1 MNRLKQ
7 VLYQVPILKSGLRG
21 VAKIIRRASRKIRGK
36 DGSGRDRYVFK
47 RIDSDDYLDQ
57 IKNLLNYA
65 KTSGSIYNAQEF
77 PAGYHTIK
85 VGSLNL
91 KGQRDLDERYSRIPI
106 NFTGKTVLDLG
117 CNQGGM
123 LLHNADKIKWGV
135 GIDYDRRLVNAANK
149 IRSYTKN
156 HHIEFYTFDLIRDDL
171 EIIKDLMPSEKVDI
185 TFLLAVCIYLP
196 NWKQVINIANT
207 ISDNLLYEANG
218 RPEQQE
224 EQMAYLRSYYSVV
237 EPLSDQSDDR
247 HARKLYLCR

>member
-65 KTSGSIYNAQEF
+65 KTSGSIYNAQDF

-85 VGSLNL
+85 IGSLNL

-123 LLHNADKIKWGV
+123 LLHNADKIQLGV
-135 GIDYDRRLVNAANK
+135 A
-149 IRSYTKN
+149 
-156 HHIEFYTFDLIRDDL
+156 
-171 EIIKDLMPSEKVDI
+171 
-185 TFLLAVCIYLP
+185 
-196 NWKQVINIANT
+196 
-207 ISDNLLYEANG
+207 
-218 RPEQQE
+218 
-224 EQMAYLRSYYSVV
+224 
-237 EPLSDQSDDR
+237 
-247 HARKLYLCR
+247 